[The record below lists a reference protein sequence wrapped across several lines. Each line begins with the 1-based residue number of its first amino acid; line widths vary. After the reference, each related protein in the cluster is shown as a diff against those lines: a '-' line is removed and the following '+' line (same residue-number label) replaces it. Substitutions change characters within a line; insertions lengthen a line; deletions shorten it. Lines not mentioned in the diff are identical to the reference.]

1 MTQTLDAHRG
11 ITQLDRSHAIG
22 APISTTGAR
31 ASRFGIF
38 AITFAV
44 AFAVLYTLLE
54 QMNWPMFTYHPAVN
68 KVDFWRHAA
77 RSGEGPPMY
86 WYGWLVNAS
95 IGAPV
100 VAAVATFTPIKW
112 IQRTLIF
119 GSLFATV
126 LFVVYLIASYIYR
139 GSGGGELQFDAS
151 GTLTYSAGPNLLT
164 PSAMIALLAAA
175 VGSYLVPSRWTEKL
189 WPGWAYVVPIPALAI
204 LGYSLLPYFT
214 R

>member
-1 MTQTLDAHRG
+1 MTQTLDAHG
-11 ITQLDRSHAIG
+11 GTTPLGRSRAMD
-22 APISTTGAR
+22 APTSMTRTET
-31 ASRFGIF
+31 SKFGTF

-68 KVDFWRHAA
+68 KVDLWRQAA

-95 IGAPV
+95 IGALF
-100 VAAVATFTPIKW
+100 VAAVASFTPIKW

-119 GSLFATV
+119 GSLFAAV
-126 LFVVYLIASYIYR
+126 FFVIYMIASYIYR

-151 GTLTYSAGPNLLT
+151 GTLTYSAGPNLLA
-164 PSAMIALLAAA
+164 PSAVIALVAAA
-175 VGSYLVPSRWTEKL
+175 VGSYFVPSRWTGKL
-189 WPGWAYVVPIPALAI
+189 WPGWAYVIPIPALAV

>member
-11 ITQLDRSHAIG
+11 ITQLDRPHAIA
-22 APISTTGAR
+22 APTSTTGAR

-68 KVDFWRHAA
+68 KIDFWRQAP

-86 WYGWLVNAS
+86 WYGWLVNAT
-95 IGAPV
+95 IGALV
-100 VAAVATFTPIKW
+100 VGAIASLTPIRW
-112 IQRTLIF
+112 VQRAIIF
-119 GSLFATV
+119 GSLFAV
-126 LFVVYLIASYIYR
+126 VFFVAYMIASFIYR

-164 PSAMIALLAAA
+164 PSALIALLMAA
-175 VGSYLVPSRWTEKL
+175 VGSYFVPSRWTE
-189 WPGWAYVVPIPALAI
+189 I
-204 LGYSLLPYFT
+204 L
-214 R
+214 

>member
-1 MTQTLDAHRG
+1 MDAPTSMTRTE
-11 ITQLDRSHAIG
+11 TSKFG
-22 APISTTGAR
+22 A
-31 ASRFGIF
+31 F

-68 KVDFWRHAA
+68 KVDLWRQAA

-95 IGAPV
+95 IGALV
-100 VAAVATFTPIKW
+100 IAAVASFTPIKW
-112 IQRTLIF
+112 MQRTLIF
-119 GSLFATV
+119 GSLFAAV
-126 LFVVYLIASYIYR
+126 FFIIYMIASYIYR
-139 GSGGGELQFDAS
+139 ASGGGELQFDAS
-151 GTLTYSAGPNLLT
+151 GTLTYSAGPNLLA
-164 PSAMIALLAAA
+164 PSAMIALVAAA
-175 VGSYLVPSRWTEKL
+175 VGSYFMPSRWTGKL
-189 WPGWAYVVPIPALAI
+189 WPGWAYVIPIPALAV